1 VKRYAL
7 VAVTLLALLI
17 GSAGPA
23 HALPTSDAESIL
35 ILNPLTHHGYWW
47 DDTDLTVAVVAAPNA
62 DPAQVAAIRDAI
74 DTWDEVLRAEF
85 DGLITLTDVTGT
97 SRARSADIYLHY
109 VPHAGGAVF
118 SGMAVCGDQSCNNV
132 LVSSEAPP
140 GLPDFQSTT
149 PEQTRWIALHEL
161 GHALGLGHAQ
171 PILET
176 NDLMGYGWIVHDV
189 EPVLSAC
196 DIKALAVVF
205 GWALEGTEPA
215 PPLLAEVEC

>member
-7 VAVTLLALLI
+7 VAVTLLALVI

-23 HALPTSDAESIL
+23 HALPTSDAESIE
-35 ILNPLTHHGYWW
+35 IYHSW
-47 DDTDLTVAVVAAPNA
+47 DHTDLTVAVVAAPKV

-74 DTWDEVLRAEF
+74 DTWDAVLRDEF
-85 DGLITLTDVTGT
+85 GGLITLSDMTGT
-97 SRARSADIYLHY
+97 SGARNADIFLHY
-109 VPHAGGAVF
+109 VPHAGGASF
-118 SGMAVCGDQSCNNV
+118 SGVAVCGDLRCKTV
-132 LVSSEAPP
+132 LVSSEPPP
-140 GLPDFQSTT
+140 GLPDFQPTT

-171 PILET
+171 PILVT

-215 PPLLAEVEC
+215 LPLLAEVEC